1 MFMKWPA
8 RLWPKVARQ
17 GLAIGVLLLGISE
30 EPLAVTVPPRV
41 EIIPER
47 DFGYVMGDVIRQTL
61 IVTTPADQMLDTTAL
76 PRPGPVNDWL
86 DIRDIS
92 WESQPGSTEQIHH
105 IYVQYQIFK
114 GLRGPE
120 QVSLPGLPLH
130 FGGASPLD
138 TTGPDW
144 PIALLPI
151 IPVTLS
157 SEEVELRPP
166 MLAQP
171 MPTDAHWRIL
181 WLWLSAGMTV
191 GLYAGRHYWL
201 GLRRTRPLLQA
212 RQDVCKLL
220 QAPLTRERL
229 NAAVRTLHTG
239 LDHSHGATL
248 FGHQVGLFCSE
259 KPSFADLE
267 AELEAFFNLSN
278 QLFFAT
284 DSSALDLTASAK
296 SLAMLAKRLATAER
310 RAA

>member
-1 MFMKWPA
+1 MKWPA
-8 RLWPKVARQ
+8 RLWPRVVKP
-17 GLAIGVLLLGISE
+17 GLATGILLLGISKA
-30 EPLAVTVPPRV
+30 PLAVTIQPRV
-41 EIIPER
+41 EVNPGR

-61 IVTTPADQMLDTTAL
+61 TVTTPADQMLDTTAL

-92 WESQPGSTEQIHH
+92 WESQPGPTGQIHH
-105 IYVQYQIFK
+105 IHLQYQIFK

-120 QVSLPGLPLH
+120 QVILPGLPLH

-157 SEEVELRPP
+157 SEEVEVRPP
-166 MLAQP
+166 MLAEP
-171 MPTDAHWRIL
+171 MPMDAHWRLL
-181 WLWLSAGMTV
+181 WLWLIAALTV
-191 GLYAGRHYWL
+191 GLYAVHRYWR

-212 RQDVCKLL
+212 RQDIGRLL

-229 NAAVRTLHTG
+229 SAAVRTLHTG
-239 LDHSHGATL
+239 LDHSYGATL
-248 FGHQVGLFCSE
+248 FGGQVGLFCSE
-259 KPSFADLE
+259 KPTFADLE
-267 AELEAFFNLSN
+267 AELEAFFSLSN
-278 QLFFAT
+278 QLFFAS
-284 DSSALDLTASAK
+284 DGSALDLTASAK
-296 SLAMLAKRLATAER
+296 SLAMLAKRLAAAER